1 MIQFTE
7 IHGLSGAVHWPTTA
21 NEIGVAVEGVGG
33 KIENGGLAVI
43 GWVMVL
49 RASSD
54 TSLIN
59 LHILC
64 RSARQ
69 DAVN

>member
-1 MIQFTE
+1 M
-7 IHGLSGAVHWPTTA
+7 GPPSLMRSVW
-21 NEIGVAVEGVGG
+21 GVGAAV
-33 KIENGGLAVI
+33 GGCVGEGGGAKLRVL
-43 GWVMVL
+43 GWLSSAEVMVL
-49 RASSD
+49 SLSSD

-64 RSARQ
+64 RSAHQ